1 MFPRIGKRMP
11 RGQRVLITGGASGL
25 GLALTTRFVE
35 RGDRVIVA
43 DLHDTAPA
51 EVAALGSAVE
61 YRRLDVTSDAD
72 WAAAAEAIDSLDML
86 VLNAGVAVG
95 GRIETVSMETWRRVV
110 DINMLGVVRGART
123 MAPKLAD
130 GGRIAITSS
139 VMGLIHPGFM
149 ATYNATKAAT
159 VAIGETL
166 HHELSHRGISATTI
180 CPQFFRTPLVH
191 SLAEDDAPVNYVAR
205 ILMTRTWLTV
215 DAVADRAM
223 AAIERRRVVVTP
235 DAAATFT
242 WYSKRFA
249 RPAYLLVQRLSMV
262 GARALMRRRFPAE
275 R

>member
-25 GLALTTRFVE
+25 GLALTSRFVE

-51 EVAALGSAVE
+51 EVAALGSAVD

-72 WAAAAEAIDSLDML
+72 WAAAAKAIDSLDVL

-95 GRIETVSMETWRRVV
+95 GRIETVSMETWQRVV

-191 SLAEDDAPVNYVAR
+191 SLAADDEPVNYVAR

-223 AAIERRRVVVTP
+223 TAIERRRVVVTP

-262 GARALMRRRFPAE
+262 AARALMRRRFPAE